1 MKILMVNK
9 FLYPNGGSE
18 TYIFELGKELER
30 QGHQVEYFGMEHE
43 NRIVGNHAGS
53 YTANMDFHTGKL
65 QKLLYPFKIIYS
77 SEARKK
83 IRTVLEDFK
92 PDIVH
97 LNNFNY
103 QLTPSIIYEIK
114 AHKIPIVFTAHDLQL
129 VCPNHLMIYGRTGEL
144 CERCVT
150 RGSSSCFHGR
160 CIHGSRIKSLLGTVE
175 NWLYKKLKPY
185 KRIDA
190 VICPSHFVEN
200 KLKMNPQLAGRTVV
214 LRNFISKV
222 EKPDSVIEKKEYA
235 VYFGR
240 YSKEK
245 GVASLAAAC
254 KELPEIQ
261 FIFAGK
267 GELAEVVDSVKNIH
281 NNGFLAG
288 EELYRLIAEARFSI
302 AASECP
308 ENCPFSVME
317 SLKLGTPVIGAK
329 IGGIPE
335 LIQDGE
341 TGLLVES
348 GNKEELKAAIR
359 RLWMDREENDRYIQ
373 NCRDVSYDNCEE
385 YCIKLLKIYEGIIKK
400 RRNE

>member
-18 TYIFELGKELER
+18 TYIFELGKELVR

-43 NRIVGNHAGS
+43 NRIVGNHAES

-65 QKLLYPFKIIYS
+65 QKLLYPFKILYS
-77 SEARKK
+77 QEARKK
-83 IRTVLEDFK
+83 IRAVLKDFK

-129 VCPNHLMIYGRTGEL
+129 VCPNHLMVHGRTGEM
-144 CERCVT
+144 CERCIT
-150 RGSSSCFHGR
+150 RGSISCFRGR
-160 CIHGSRIKSLLGTVE
+160 CIHGSRIKSLLGTAE
-175 NWLYKKLKPY
+175 NWLYKRLKPY
-185 KRIDA
+185 KQIDT
-190 VICPSHFVEN
+190 VICPSQFVEK
-200 KLKMNPQLAGRTVV
+200 KLKMNPQLTGRTVV
-214 LRNFISKV
+214 LRNFISNV
-222 EKPDSVIEKKEYA
+222 EKPDDVVGKKEYV

-245 GVASLAAAC
+245 GVETLVAAC
-254 KELPEIQ
+254 NELPEIQ
-261 FIFAGK
+261 FVFAGK
-267 GELAEVVDSVKNIH
+267 GELSEVVNSAENIH
-281 NNGFLAG
+281 NMGFLAG

-302 AASECP
+302 SASECP

-341 TGLLVES
+341 TGILVES
-348 GNKEELKAAIR
+348 ANKEELKDAIR
-359 RLWMDREENDRYIQ
+359 RLWADKEENNRYIQ
-373 NCRDVSYDNCEE
+373 NCGDVAYDNCEE
-385 YCIKLLKIYEGIIKK
+385 YCKKLINIYKNCITEK
-400 RRNE
+400 

>member
-18 TYIFELGKELER
+18 TYIFELGKELVR

-43 NRIVGNHAGS
+43 NRIVGNHAES
-53 YTANMDFHTGKL
+53 YTSNMDFHTGKL

-77 SEARKK
+77 SDARKK
-83 IRTVLEDFK
+83 IRAVLEDFK

-129 VCPNHLMIYGRTGEL
+129 VCPNHLMTYGLTGEL
-144 CERCVT
+144 CLRCLT
-150 RGSSSCFHGR
+150 KGSISCFQGR
-160 CIHGSRIKSLLGTVE
+160 CIHGSRVKSLLGALE
-175 NWLYKKLKPY
+175 NWLYKRLKPY
-185 KRIDA
+185 KRID
-190 VICPSHFVEN
+190 VIICPSCFVQE
-200 KLKMNPQLAGRTVV
+200 KLEMNPQLAGRTIV
-214 LRNFISKV
+214 LRNFISNV
-222 EKPDSVIEKKEYA
+222 ENTGNTIEKKEYA

-240 YSKEK
+240 YSTEK
-245 GVASLAAAC
+245 GVETLAAAC
-254 KELPEIQ
+254 RELSEIP

-267 GELAEVVDSVKNIH
+267 GELTEIVDSVGNIQ
-281 NNGFLAG
+281 NKGFLSG
-288 EELYRLIAEARFSI
+288 EELHRLIAEARFSI
-302 AASECP
+302 SASECP

-335 LIQDGE
+335 LIKDGE

-359 RLWMDREENDRYIQ
+359 RLWENRDENSRYIQ
-373 NCRDVSYDNCEE
+373 NCKNIAFDNCEE
-385 YCIKLLKIYEGIIKK
+385 YCLKLVKIYKDITT
-400 RRNE
+400 